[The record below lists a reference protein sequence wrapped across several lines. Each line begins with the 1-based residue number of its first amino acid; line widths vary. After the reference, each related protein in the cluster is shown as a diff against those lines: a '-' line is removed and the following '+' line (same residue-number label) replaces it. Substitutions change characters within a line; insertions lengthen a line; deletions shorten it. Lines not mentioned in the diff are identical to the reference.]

1 MDSRQIADL
10 YYDGWIAQRGE
21 LSAVPLAE
29 ILSTL
34 GNALADHSWLPTS
47 VGAYAR
53 PGALSLDDLPVDYFR
68 DDGLARA
75 LGMIV
80 SDVEEAS
87 RATGLSES
95 AVRKLNQLQQHDPE
109 AAQRVERLIEQ
120 LTMESVLAEHDDE
133 SHVEEHARDD
143 LDYGTELSA
152 VFERPSW
159 SRGAPD
165 DQGDGAVANPDH
177 RRTRVREAIA
187 ASRAVERDPRDRFR
201 DVPRRVWEAK
211 DSATRAF
218 ITEQYGGVC
227 QICGASF
234 DRRDGHPYFDA
245 VYLIARTRADWIDR
259 PGNVLSLCPT
269 CRAKLQNGSVEADD
283 VVEQVLSWR
292 TEREGGTGEP
302 MIQICL
308 CGDDAQIR
316 YTERHLLDLQEM
328 VRTEVDPK
336 TSGQKSSS

>member
-95 AVRKLNQLQQHDPE
+95 AVRKLNQ
-109 AAQRVERLIEQ
+109 
-120 LTMESVLAEHDDE
+120 
-133 SHVEEHARDD
+133 
-143 LDYGTELSA
+143 
-152 VFERPSW
+152 
-159 SRGAPD
+159 
-165 DQGDGAVANPDH
+165 
-177 RRTRVREAIA
+177 
-187 ASRAVERDPRDRFR
+187 
-201 DVPRRVWEAK
+201 
-211 DSATRAF
+211 
-218 ITEQYGGVC
+218 
-227 QICGASF
+227 
-234 DRRDGHPYFDA
+234 
-245 VYLIARTRADWIDR
+245 
-259 PGNVLSLCPT
+259 
-269 CRAKLQNGSVEADD
+269 
-283 VVEQVLSWR
+283 
-292 TEREGGTGEP
+292 
-302 MIQICL
+302 
-308 CGDDAQIR
+308 
-316 YTERHLLDLQEM
+316 
-328 VRTEVDPK
+328 
-336 TSGQKSSS
+336 